1 MALENTKTSGVIL
14 SGMRPTG
21 PLHIGHLGV
30 LENWRSLQE
39 AYRCFFMIADWHALT
54 TAYEDTSQLPKHIQA
69 VALDWLSAGL
79 DPTKAS
85 IFIQSHVKAHA
96 ELTLLLGM
104 NVPLSWLERVPTYKD
119 QIQQLGEMG
128 KDINTYGFLGYPLLM
143 AADILLYRA
152 NVVPVGEDQLP
163 HLEFSRELAR
173 RFNHLYQTDLFPE
186 PKAKLGKIPSLPGV
200 DGRKMSKSYQNDIAL
215 SATEAEITQR
225 VRQMITD
232 PARIRKDDP
241 GHPEVCVVFKYQGL
255 FNQGASE
262 EIETACRK
270 GEIGCMQCKKML
282 AERLNEKLQP
292 IRERRAYFEEHP
304 MEVKEVLLEGQKKAQ
319 EAAEATMDLVRKAVH
334 L

>member
-39 AYRCFFMIADWHALT
+39 TYRCFFMIADWHALT